1 MPPKIKISPS
11 LLAADFANLG
21 ESIRA
26 VESAGA
32 DELHFDVMDGSFVPN
47 ITIGVPVLEAIRP
60 ITKLPIDVHMMV
72 VEPAR
77 FAQQFADAGADIFTI
92 HAEACDDLET
102 SLDDA
107 RIAGMTAAVS
117 LKPDTP
123 VSVLQPV
130 LPLIDRV
137 LVMTVEPGFGGQS
150 FMPEVEAKVRALRQA
165 IDSQISAG
173 GRQCKLMID
182 GGIKSHNIA
191 LVRDWGIEVSVVGSG
206 LINDTGTIAENLAE
220 FDAALSE

>member
-1 MPPKIKISPS
+1 M
-11 LLAADFANLG
+11 D
-21 ESIRA
+21 
-26 VESAGA
+26 AG
-32 DELHFDVMDGSFVPN
+32 HVMRHMDVMDGHFVPN

-102 SLDDA
+102 SLGDA
-107 RIAGMTAAVS
+107 RIAGMTVAVS

-150 FMPEVEAKVRALRQA
+150 FMPEMLPKIAELVDMVRV
-165 IDSQISAG
+165 AG
-173 GRQCKLMID
+173 TDLEIAVD
-182 GGIKSHNIA
+182 GGIKVDTAGSVIDAGATA
-191 LVRDWGIEVSVVGSG
+191 LISGTGVFNFTDGIEAGIKALRSAGS
-206 LINDTGTIAENLAE
+206 
-220 FDAALSE
+220 